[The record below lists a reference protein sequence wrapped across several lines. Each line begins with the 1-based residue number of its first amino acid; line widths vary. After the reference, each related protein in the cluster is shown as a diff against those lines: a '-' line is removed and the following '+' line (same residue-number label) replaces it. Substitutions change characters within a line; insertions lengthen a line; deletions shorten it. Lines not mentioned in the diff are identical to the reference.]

1 MNILNTNDPFYR
13 YKMDAVELIKNKN
26 KYIFTNIDVI
36 AFQLHREPNHIIS
49 FLKKTFGVS
58 FDYKNNVAITSKKD
72 LTLIELQQAIYKY
85 IDLFVLCKKM

>member
-1 MNILNTNDPFYR
+1 
-13 YKMDAVELIKNKN
+13 MDALELIKNKN

-85 IDLFVLCKKM
+85 IDLFVLCKKNVTILILL